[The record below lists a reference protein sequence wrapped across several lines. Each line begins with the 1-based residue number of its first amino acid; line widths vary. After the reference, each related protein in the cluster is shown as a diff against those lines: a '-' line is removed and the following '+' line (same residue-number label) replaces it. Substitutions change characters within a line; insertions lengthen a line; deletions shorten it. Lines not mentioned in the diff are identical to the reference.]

1 MLFVAFKTCVD
12 KKLFCKT
19 KSRMEEKEDKYGKDK
34 LEEFIYWNTFGVE
47 KWYHQLIGATEEE
60 GHRPCTFR
68 SSFLAISIEEAQA
81 FMEYQELLL
90 EHLDDEVPPPIEHPL
105 LVKVYV

>member
-1 MLFVAFKTCVD
+1 
-12 KKLFCKT
+12 
-19 KSRMEEKEDKYGKDK
+19 MEEKEDKYGKDK

-81 FMEYQELLL
+81 FVEYQELLPSTL
-90 EHLDDEVPPPIEHPL
+90 MTRSHLL
-105 LVKVYV
+105 SNTRCL